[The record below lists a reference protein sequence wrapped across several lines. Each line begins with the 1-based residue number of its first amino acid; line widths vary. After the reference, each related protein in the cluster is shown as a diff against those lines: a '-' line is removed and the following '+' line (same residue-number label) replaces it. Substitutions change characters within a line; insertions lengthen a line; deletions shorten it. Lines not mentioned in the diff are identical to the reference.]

1 MESASAG
8 GGNGLRGT
16 PQGLRRDSAEIPQA
30 PHQRLQL
37 MSALLGA
44 LCCTLFC
51 TSEALVHRF
60 VRKRRQ
66 TFGTPMKHRCKYANK
81 STLYIALSM
90 CAYQNLMER
99 ILFYSTGPQKT
110 FGTPMKRTCKYV
122 NMSGL
127 PVCPVALKSACISL
141 CPCVLTK
148 TLWSEY
154 LSAARDRKKLLE
166 HR

>member
-1 MESASAG
+1 MYPAESTPAAG
-8 GGNGLRGT
+8 FCVRKYTLLCHVRGVRLRRGRERT
-16 PQGLRRDSAEIPQA
+16 PRGLRRDSAETPQGS
-30 PHQRLQL
+30 HQRLQL

-110 FGTPMKRTCKYV
+110 FGTPMKRTCKYA
-122 NMSGL
+122 NMPGL
-127 PVCPVALKSACISL
+127 PVCPVTEYFGFFARCVSA
-141 CPCVLTK
+141 
-148 TLWSEY
+148 
-154 LSAARDRKKLLE
+154 R
-166 HR
+166 